1 MKRTINKA
9 LEEQAVKAKFIGT
22 AFGLDVALES
32 SDEFSYNI
40 EFSNGVTLYMTQM
53 NLDTSVYYTV
63 GYWDENVSFIP
74 EFSDGSELDTAME
87 QVISLPH
94 LWDTHKKMKLV
105 LEDLAKRIK
114 GGK

>member
-1 MKRTINKA
+1 MNKS
-9 LEEQAVKAKFIGT
+9 LEEQAVKARFIGK
-22 AFGLDVALES
+22 AFGLEVSIES

-53 NLDTSVYYTV
+53 NLGASVYYTV

-74 EFSDGSELDTAME
+74 EFSDGTELDTAME

-94 LWDTHKKMKLV
+94 LWDTHKKMKVV
-105 LEDLAKRIK
+105 LEDLAKRLK
-114 GGK
+114 